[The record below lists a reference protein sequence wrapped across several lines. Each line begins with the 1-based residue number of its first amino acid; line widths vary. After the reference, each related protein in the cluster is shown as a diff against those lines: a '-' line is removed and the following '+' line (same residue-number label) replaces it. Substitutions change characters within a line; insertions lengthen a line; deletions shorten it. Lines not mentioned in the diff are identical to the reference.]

1 MAGAGKRFDLA
12 FLDQMEHNSFNINY
26 QILLLMVFS
35 KAGTQIQKLAC
46 LDTCRYLQGATKSQH
61 LRTGSQTLPGICGR
75 DCLQQP
81 QHPPPHPTTRRT
93 LFFFLQ
99 LRTTL

>member
-61 LRTGSQTLPGICGR
+61 LRTGSQTLPGI
-75 DCLQQP
+75 
-81 QHPPPHPTTRRT
+81 
-93 LFFFLQ
+93 
-99 LRTTL
+99 